1 MGLTYTSSLTMSF
14 RMRYVLTG
22 LWKKRDGPIPLLRNR
37 DISFDDGTST
47 DEFTILAELPR
58 PERVQHVL
66 GALEIGQAG
75 VPPRGLI
82 FCSRKDA
89 RQLSDAFNQASLS
102 GRRLR
107 TIALT
112 GDDAVRV
119 REEAVERLEQG
130 ELDYI
135 LTVDVFNEG
144 VDIPTVNQVVM
155 LRQTQSAIVF
165 VQQLG
170 RGLRK
175 APGKEYLVVV
185 DFIGNYA
192 NNYLIPIAL
201 FGDESLNK
209 ESLRQNLIAAEEIGV
224 VAGLSSVRFD
234 KVAEARVLA
243 SVSQTRLDDMLKLRL
258 ALKAMRDRVGGS
270 PPVGLLAI
278 QVDRSDR
285 FGNEARALPGIGSS
299 GAQGGG
305 GPVPAARQSP
315 RALVARGAHSQAIG

>member
-1 MGLTYTSSLTMSF
+1 
-14 RMRYVLTG
+14 
-22 LWKKRDGPIPLLRNR
+22 
-37 DISFDDGTST
+37 
-47 DEFTILAELPR
+47 
-58 PERVQHVL
+58 
-66 GALEIGQAG
+66 
-75 VPPRGLI
+75 
-82 FCSRKDA
+82 
-89 RQLSDAFNQASLS
+89 
-102 GRRLR
+102 
-107 TIALT
+107 
-112 GDDAVRV
+112 
-119 REEAVERLEQG
+119 
-130 ELDYI
+130 
-135 LTVDVFNEG
+135 
-144 VDIPTVNQVVM
+144 M

-258 ALKAMRDRVGGS
+258 ALKAMRDRVGGIPRLWDFWRFKSTDPIVLATRREHYPALVQAALKEEAALS
-270 PPVGLLAI
+270 PRQGKALELLSHEVLTAKRLGETRLLLALLERRSMTR
-278 QVDRSDR
+278 QAALEVLPLNGSTPSDR
-285 FGNEARALPGIGSS
+285 MLDSVIDTFTIEQHAEADQKRYRAGLMERFET
-299 GAQGGG
+299 
-305 GPVPAARQSP
+305 AAS
-315 RALVARGAHSQAIG
+315 H